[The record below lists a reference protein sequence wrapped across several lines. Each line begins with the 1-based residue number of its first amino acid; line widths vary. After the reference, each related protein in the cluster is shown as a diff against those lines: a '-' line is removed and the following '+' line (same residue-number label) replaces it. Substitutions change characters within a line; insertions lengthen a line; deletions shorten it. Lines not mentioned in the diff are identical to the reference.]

1 MDFMSTLNW
10 LMDWDQ
16 PSYKFNRS
24 VLDSRPYQTRKKEN
38 SVIITHNCLGIPE
51 ENIDI
56 SIQTENHRSY
66 LVIQGSYT
74 DEETS
79 NNYSV
84 NSRFAVDETQISGIE
99 WAAKNGI
106 LTVEVKFKKPEIKK
120 IPIKKKKD

>member
-1 MDFMSTLNW
+1 MDLMTTLNW

-24 VLDSRPYQTRKKEN
+24 VLDSRPYQIRKKEN

-74 DEETS
+74 DEDTN

-84 NSRFAVDETQISGIE
+84 NSRFTVDETQISDIE

-106 LTVEVKFKKPEIKK
+106 LTVEVKFKKPETKK
-120 IPIKKKKD
+120 IPINKKK

>member
-1 MDFMSTLNW
+1 MDLLQTLNW

-24 VLDSRPYQTRKKEN
+24 VLDSRPYQIRKKED
-38 SVIITHNCLGIPE
+38 SVIVTHNCLGIPE

-66 LVIQGSYT
+66 LVIQGNYT
-74 DEETS
+74 DEETN

-84 NSRFAVDETQISGIE
+84 NSRFSVDETQISGIE

-106 LTVEVKFKKPEIKK
+106 LTVEVKFKKPETKK
-120 IPIKKKKD
+120 IPIKKKK